1 MVAIKGYSTVIPL
14 QEKHLKAL
22 QDALYTCRFII
33 KNDKGTAYRLGSEK
47 FSASSPALPGIPNGS
62 YEFYYGKGV
71 SIGWGGIT
79 TDLPANHPLYSTD
92 PKNIQR
98 LFNVGIDMNTLVEPN
113 NRNQPFF
120 PNRYAYFREGDLVV
134 MGGTVMKKGD
144 PLLVSFTEREKKKEK
159 ASTTKAP
166 YVAFQD
172 YGPPLKSDGS
182 LDKEFIETF
191 GLKIPEKNYLM
202 LGDNH
207 AMSQDSRYFG
217 PIPQSNL
224 QGAPSLI
231 IWPPGDRWGTP
242 DQKPYPLFV
251 FPRMVVW
258 GIAALL
264 GLIWYILHLRSL
276 KKPIFKR
283 MIKK

>member
-1 MVAIKGYSTVIPL
+1 
-14 QEKHLKAL
+14 
-22 QDALYTCRFII
+22 
-33 KNDKGTAYRLGSEK
+33 
-47 FSASSPALPGIPNGS
+47 
-62 YEFYYGKGV
+62 
-71 SIGWGGIT
+71 
-79 TDLPANHPLYSTD
+79 
-92 PKNIQR
+92 
-98 LFNVGIDMNTLVEPN
+98 MNTLVEPN

-231 IWPPGDRWGTP
+231 IWPPETAGA
-242 DQKPYPLFV
+242 PLIKSPIRYLCSHEWSSGESQRSWASF
-251 FPRMVVW
+251 
-258 GIAALL
+258 GIF
-264 GLIWYILHLRSL
+264 YT
-276 KKPIFKR
+276 
-283 MIKK
+283 